1 MYRILVPTE
10 LTYLSSCAL
19 KLGLEIAEVA
29 KAKIDVLSVVEPNY
43 NHFMEEN
50 QQYSHDSTS
59 SIKNIKIQEEARQKM
74 HERTEE
80 IAQWFPDQKIAP
92 KIVYGNQ
99 TQEMLKEVERI
110 GSDMVVLGVDL
121 FESSD
126 KKTVDFLKQSAAPIL
141 ALKCMISKLDNF
153 KDIVF
158 LSDTENDS
166 PELIQHLKKLQALLG
181 AKLHVLRVNTP
192 QNFLSPKK
200 CTATLEQ
207 YASFHALENMKLES
221 FEATTELQGL
231 MAYGETVPNAFT
243 AIGIH
248 NRSFM
253 KRLMTNNFKVD
264 EVIAVSDHP
273 VWTFKG

>member
-19 KLGLEIAEVA
+19 KLGLEIAKVA
-29 KAKIDVLSVVEPNY
+29 KAKIDVLSVVEPNF
-43 NHFMEEN
+43 NHFMEEED
-50 QQYSHDSTS
+50 QYSHDSMS
-59 SIKNIKIQEEARQKM
+59 SLKNIQLREDARQKM

-80 IAQWFPDQKIAP
+80 ITQWFPDQKIAP
-92 KIVYGNQ
+92 KIVFGNQ
-99 TQEMLKEVERI
+99 IQEMLKEVEKL
-110 GSDMVVLGVDL
+110 SSNMVVLGADL

-126 KKTVDFLKQSAAPIL
+126 KKTIEFLKQSAAPVL
-141 ALKCMISKLDNF
+141 ALKCMISGLEKF

-158 LSDTENDS
+158 LADPENDS
-166 PELIQHLKKLQALLG
+166 PELIRHLKKLQDLLG

-200 CTATLEQ
+200 CSATLEQ
-207 YASFHALENMKLES
+207 YASFHQLENMVLES
-221 FEATTELQGL
+221 FDATTEIQGL
-231 MAYGETVPNAFT
+231 MAYGETVKNAFT

-248 NRSFM
+248 DRSFLQ
-253 KRLMTNNFKVD
+253 RLMTNNFKVE
-264 EVIAVSDHP
+264 EVIAVSDNP